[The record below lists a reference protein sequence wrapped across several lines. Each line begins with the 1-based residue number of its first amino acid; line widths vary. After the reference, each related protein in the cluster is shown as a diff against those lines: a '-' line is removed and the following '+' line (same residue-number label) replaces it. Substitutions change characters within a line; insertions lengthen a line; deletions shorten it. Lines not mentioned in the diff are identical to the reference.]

1 MTKKKKYGKVQVKNF
16 KWIYAFLLPTII
28 IFVMFYVQPIAVML
42 TTSFTKWD
50 GFNDPSF
57 NGISNYIKLFT
68 KGCIRIHIPKVS
80 VDEKVEIVFEQKLTL
95 NDNHTL
101 ERVYDLLNQAQ
112 DSNLAKESAYRLL
125 SSGKNLADILGELE
139 TTNLKKE
146 IRLAVI
152 EIMTADL

>member
-1 MTKKKKYGKVQVKNF
+1 MT
-16 KWIYAFLLPTII
+16 TI
-28 IFVMFYVQPIAVML
+28 
-42 TTSFTKWD
+42 
-50 GFNDPSF
+50 
-57 NGISNYIKLFT
+57 
-68 KGCIRIHIPKVS
+68 
-80 VDEKVEIVFEQKLTL
+80 
-95 NDNHTL
+95 
-101 ERVYDLLNQAQ
+101 LLNQAQ

>member
-1 MTKKKKYGKVQVKNF
+1 MPKVYISGKE
-16 KWIYAFLLPTII
+16 
-28 IFVMFYVQPIAVML
+28 
-42 TTSFTKWD
+42 
-50 GFNDPSF
+50 
-57 NGISNYIKLFT
+57 IKIT
-68 KGCIRIHIPKVS
+68 YEYQWKKGCIRIHIPKVS

-139 TTNLKKE
+139 TTNLKNGGKKQLF
-146 IRLAVI
+146 IRFIQGVLWIVT
-152 EIMTADL
+152 EMESETFRGS

>member
-1 MTKKKKYGKVQVKNF
+1 MT
-16 KWIYAFLLPTII
+16 
-28 IFVMFYVQPIAVML
+28 PITPKEAVIL
-42 TTSFTKWD
+42 
-50 GFNDPSF
+50 
-57 NGISNYIKLFT
+57 
-68 KGCIRIHIPKVS
+68 RITMP
-80 VDEKVEIVFEQKLTL
+80 FG
-95 NDNHTL
+95 
-101 ERVYDLLNQAQ
+101 RVYDLLNQAQ